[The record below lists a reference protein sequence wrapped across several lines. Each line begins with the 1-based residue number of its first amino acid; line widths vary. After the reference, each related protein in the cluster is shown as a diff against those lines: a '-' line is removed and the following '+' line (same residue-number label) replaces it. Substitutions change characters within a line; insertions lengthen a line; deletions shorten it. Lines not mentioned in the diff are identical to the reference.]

1 MKQSRKETDAWSD
14 GPQAQE
20 PPSAETRSKQEG
32 LGIRGK
38 PGRRAAAAAA
48 VLIAAIAGFAIG
60 FYSFWADPKQGAEL
74 ETRSWHIPQ
83 LPAGTAPTYKT
94 LYDEGVAAVA
104 RVLEAH
110 PNSPHSAS
118 ALAVAYYLAHDTRG
132 EAACWERCLEVDPTN
147 NLAYSRLFA
156 LAEQEANYQR
166 IVDLA
171 QKAEARDPQNTTHRG
186 QLGSALMHL
195 QRTGEARSVLERHIR
210 EGRGDAEAYQ
220 VLGEVCYE
228 LNDPRAAKRYFE
240 AAAAMAPYDAAMF
253 YGLAR
258 ACTKLG
264 EDELAKQYRARFQ
277 ELKDAEM
284 AAHKTKSSPREQVR
298 DAVHIPIRVAEI
310 MRHVGRAY
318 GDNNELDLAEQC
330 WLRAA
335 ELSPEEMEA
344 RQLLSNLYDRQG
356 RLDESLKWVRNLEQL
371 DPENTRHIRNEGLL
385 LSRLKRYDEAEKL
398 FRELIRRE
406 PSSSFHFAALAE
418 LLLLR
423 GGDKAEAASLAIHAV
438 DIDPS
443 GPNLFLLATV
453 AQQSGDVAT
462 AKKAIT
468 LALARDPDNP
478 QYKQLSSLISNRP

>member
-1 MKQSRKETDAWSD
+1 MMKQQRIKTN
-14 GPQAQE
+14 AQ
-20 PPSAETRSKQEG
+20 PDSSQESQHAASQSN
-32 LGIRGK
+32 
-38 PGRRAAAAAA
+38 PGRPRVRRRLGRRGMA
-48 VLIAAIAGFAIG
+48 VTAGLIAAFAGFAIG
-60 FYSFWADPKQGAEL
+60 FYSFWADPKQAVEL
-74 ETRSWHIPQ
+74 ETREWHIPQ
-83 LPAGTAPTYKT
+83 LPAGTDPAYKA

-110 PNSPHSAS
+110 PNSPHAAS

-132 EAACWERCLEVDPTN
+132 EADCWERCLEVDPSN

-171 QKAEARDPQNTTHRG
+171 RQAEIRDPKNTSHRG

-195 QRTGEARSVLERHIR
+195 QRTAEAKSVLERHIR

-220 VLGEVCYE
+220 VLGEVCYQ
-228 LNDPRAAKRYFE
+228 LNEPRAAKRYFE

-258 ACTKLG
+258 ACAKLG
-264 EDELAKQYRARFQ
+264 EDDLAKQYRARFQ

-298 DAVHIPIRVAEI
+298 DAVHVPIRVAEI
-310 MRHVGRAY
+310 MRHAGRAY
-318 GDNNELDLAEQC
+318 WDSNEYQTAEQV

-371 DPENTRHIRNEGLL
+371 DPEDTRHIRNEGRL

-398 FRELIRRE
+398 FRELIRRD
-406 PSSSFHFAALAE
+406 PNSSFNFAALAE

-423 GGDKAEAASLAIHAV
+423 GGDKAEAASLAMRAV
-438 DIDPS
+438 DMDPS

-468 LALARDPDNP
+468 LALARQPDNP
-478 QYKQLSSLISNRP
+478 QYRQLASLISNRP